1 MNALQT
7 YLKNPLYWLLVCVPL
22 TLVAELLHLGEVVIF
37 LVSVLGIVPLAKLI
51 GDATEELAL
60 HVGPR
65 LGGFLNA
72 TLGNAAELIITI
84 VALRAGLIELVKASI
99 TGSILGNLLLIMGLA
114 IVLGGLR
121 HGVQTFDRVN
131 AGLAA
136 TQMTLAIIALAIP
149 TFFARAITANGGGH
163 DTVEA
168 LSVGVAITMLVVYA
182 FSVIF
187 TFRRER
193 TELPI
198 LDPPHRHEPKW
209 SKRTALVVLGL
220 STVAI
225 AWLSEVLVGAVEPTV
240 EALGLSEFF
249 VGIIIIPIVGN
260 AAEHLVA
267 VTMAQ
272 QNKMELSMSIAL
284 GSSMQIALLV
294 APLLVLLSLFIAPE
308 PMDLVFNPF
317 ELEALGAATLIAAF
331 VALDGESNWME
342 GIQLLAVFIILA
354 IGFFFLPF

>member
-1 MNALQT
+1 MKA
-7 YLKNPLYWLLVCVPL
+7 YAKNPLYWLLLFVPL
-22 TLVAELLHLGEVVIF
+22 TLIAELLHMGEVVIF
-37 LVSVLGIVPLAKLI
+37 FFSVLGIVPLAKLI

-99 TGSILGNLLLIMGLA
+99 TGSIVGNLLLIMGLA
-114 IVLGGLR
+114 IFLGGIK
-121 HGVQTFDRVN
+121 HGVQKFDRVN

-149 TFFARAITANGGGH
+149 TFFARAITANGGTH
-163 DTVEA
+163 ESVEA
-168 LSVGVAITMLVVYA
+168 LSVGVAVTMLVVYA
-182 FSVIF
+182 LSVIF
-187 TFRRER
+187 TFRRES
-193 TELPI
+193 TAVPSLEAPAV
-198 LDPPHRHEPKW
+198 HHEPKW

-225 AWLSEVLVGAVEPTV
+225 AWLSEVLVGAVEPAV
-240 EALGLSEFF
+240 EAMGLSEFF

-267 VTMAQ
+267 VTVAR

>member
-1 MNALQT
+1 MKT
-7 YLKNPLYWLLVCVPL
+7 YVKNPLYWLLLFVPL
-22 TLVAELLHLGEVVIF
+22 TLVAELLHVGEVVIF
-37 LVSVLGIVPLAKLI
+37 FFSVLGIVPLAKLI

-114 IVLGGLR
+114 ILLGGLK
-121 HGVQTFDRVN
+121 HGTQKFDRVN

-149 TFFARAITANGGGH
+149 TFFARAITANGGTH
-163 DTVEA
+163 NTVEA
-168 LSVGVAITMLVVYA
+168 LSVGVAVTMLVVYA
-182 FSVIF
+182 LSVLF
-187 TFRRER
+187 TFRREAVEVP
-193 TELPI
+193 TLET
-198 LDPPHRHEPKW
+198 PPVHHHEPAW
-209 SKRTALVVLGL
+209 SKRTALMVLGL

-225 AWLSEVLVGAVEPTV
+225 AWLSEVLVGAVEPAV
-240 EALGLSEFF
+240 AAMGLSEFF

-267 VTMAQ
+267 VTVAR

-317 ELEALGAATLIAAF
+317 ELEALGAATIIAAF

-342 GIQLLAVFIILA
+342 GIQLLAVFVILA